1 MVFSIQPLIT
11 HPYLLYFAK
20 KNVTFVLQK
29 QPIMKIHILIL
40 TFLGL
45 IFNAFSQTT
54 LTHEQNALKPGD
66 NNTFQAIDYV
76 LPGGSGSNQIWDFSK
91 IQYTGESDQGSVYDT
106 PVKPLKGVL
115 AFNLLV
121 SEKEKEFY
129 YRTTDNSLEELG
141 YISEDFEVVYS
152 DPVLK
157 VIYPFSFGDAFS
169 DQWKGDALFK
179 GVTNIDLSGEHTV
192 TADAFGTLILPDRVL
207 KNTLRVKSEKHGIEV
222 NMCGST
228 EVWLTR
234 YLWYAPGYRY
244 PVMYTSVKEYII
256 TGQEPVVTKVSGV
269 NLDQTVDILAEV
281 DNGEQVTELNSDVSV
296 IVYPNPFDERL
307 TYNYFLRKD
316 LSVSIDLYD
325 ISGRI
330 DKSLLE
336 TQNQPEGLYTK
347 ALIATDHNLRPG
359 IYYLRFTFDNKVIV
373 KKIVKL

>member
-1 MVFSIQPLIT
+1 
-11 HPYLLYFAK
+11 
-20 KNVTFVLQK
+20 
-29 QPIMKIHILIL
+29 MKTYILIL
-40 TFLGL
+40 AFFGL

-54 LTHEQNALKPGD
+54 ITYKQNALKPGD
-66 NNTFQAIDYV
+66 NNTFKAIEYI
-76 LPGGSGSNQIWDFSK
+76 LPGGSGTNQIWDFSK

-106 PVKPLKGVL
+106 PVKTLKGVL
-115 AFNLLV
+115 PFNLLV

-157 VIYPFSFGDAFS
+157 VVYPFSFGDAFS
-169 DQWKGDALFK
+169 DLWKGDALFK

-244 PVMYTSVKEYII
+244 PVMYTSVREYSIS
-256 TGQEPVVTKVSGV
+256 GQEPVVTKLSGV
-269 NLDQTVDILAEV
+269 NLDQTVDVLADVVSE
-281 DNGEQVTELNSDVSV
+281 DQVLENNSDVAV
-296 IVYPNPFDERL
+296 IVYPNPFDDKL

-325 ISGRI
+325 ISGRF
-330 DKSLLE
+330 DKSLLD
-336 TQNQPEGLYTK
+336 TQKQPEGLYTSE
-347 ALIATDHNLRPG
+347 LLATDYHLKPG
-359 IYYLRFTFDNKVIV
+359 IYYLRFTFDNKVVV
-373 KKIVKL
+373 KKVVKL